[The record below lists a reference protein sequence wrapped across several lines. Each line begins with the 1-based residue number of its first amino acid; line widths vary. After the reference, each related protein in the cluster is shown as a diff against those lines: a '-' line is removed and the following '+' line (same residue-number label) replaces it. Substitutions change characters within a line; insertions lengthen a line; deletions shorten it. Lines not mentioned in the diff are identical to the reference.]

1 MRNKKLYMILGILT
15 LIVAVAGAT
24 FAYFTASQSNST
36 AITGDS
42 SIIDLKLDV
51 IKKTTI
57 DNKGLIPMTNSM
69 IQAAVSNASNNGICV
84 DDNDNTVCQIYKITV
99 QNTSTSSIFT
109 DGYVTLTGGTG
120 VPTDYSS
127 SPTTMRWSQ
136 VFCTESGNNLQA
148 CTTAGS
154 TTVRQTNNISWNALG
169 TGTGHDTTEIKDA
182 YNNVVGTGTISGNS
196 YDVINTNYI
205 RVSKHSGSNYS
216 QKDDVTSALVYNQYL
231 PSNDNTNNDTG
242 DSNSTY
248 VDSQVYYI
256 AVWISENGNNQTIG
270 SKGTNVPDN
279 PEDIFSGTVTFNSS
293 EGSKVTATFGGYSQ
307 TGNNNSSQQTFTGT
321 IYRNS
326 TEGLTIGNSI
336 VPVSG
341 TKYVI
346 TNGTQ
351 EAPVGPYETQSE
363 CQTALEGFGSPAG
376 YSCQQ
381 KTGTFG
387 GITEYSTDVSSM
399 NKIYY
404 LKHIIV
410 NDIVTESYVE
420 FVVTPEMESANT
432 GMRAGT
438 YTLRGA
444 GATSNGSGGYNNDSP
459 YYASNVAT
467 LKRAFGENS
476 GYCSDFTSSSYV
488 YCGVSGLNARARAD
502 GYVNADDDSA
512 GCYVYNDGIS
522 SCNS

>member
-1 MRNKKLYMILGILT
+1 MKNKKLYMILGILT

-69 IQAAVSNASNNGICV
+69 IQAAVSNASNKGICV

-205 RVSKHSGSNYS
+205 RVSKHSGTTYS
-216 QKDDVTSALVYNQYL
+216 QTNDVTSALVYNQYL

-242 DSNSTY
+242 DSSSTY

-307 TGNNNSSQQTFTGT
+307 TGNNNQSS
-321 IYRNS
+321 S
-326 TEGLTIGNSI
+326 T
-336 VPVSG
+336 
-341 TKYVI
+341 TKYTVNVPDDFDNWTT
-346 TNGTQ
+346 TNPKIVWIDNPIPSGVTQ
-351 EAPVGPYETQSE
+351 YD
-363 CQTALEGFGSPAG
+363 TASAARAAFSNRP
-376 YSCQQ
+376 
-381 KTGTFG
+381 
-387 GITEYSTDVSSM
+387 I
-399 NKIYY
+399 Y
-404 LKHIIV
+404 LKHTIV

-420 FVVTPEMESANT
+420 FVVTDAMAQANS
-432 GMRAGT
+432 GMTAGT

-459 YYASNVAT
+459 YYAANVAV
-467 LKRAFGENS
+467 LKQAFGENS

-488 YCGVSGLNARARAD
+488 RCTVSGLDAGASSD
-502 GYVNADDDSA
+502 GIVDSGEDSA
-512 GCYVYNDGIS
+512 HCNVYDDGS
-522 SCNS
+522 ADCGVE